1 MSRNPAKPE
10 KKYFPGSK
18 WIAGNILC
26 IGFFFDSG
34 RCFYSMY
41 RFFYRFRKML
51 LEAEIIDSVFYVCH
65 LGYTYIIYFTLART
79 RRYQGSRWGVKTFNS
94 CTLQNLAQVMPSSLS
109 NLSVHFNLWDKKGHQ
124 EIQVHSACCF
134 PPQLSCMWAQW
145 KRNLHGNLLDTNRTA
160 RPRCEVQRGAKCS
173 WWCLHELR
181 ATWKSWLFIQY
192 YPILFKLSTALHFRI
207 GSPYIICKNGIDLRV
222 GHGWTPR
229 IPKLDTSD
237 ALHAPVHRRSEGNPG
252 QCRQAKAQW

>member
-18 WIAGNILC
+18 CIAGNILC

-160 RPRCEVQRGAKCS
+160 RPRCEVQRGGQVLLVMPPWTSSNLKI
-173 WWCLHELR
+173 L
-181 ATWKSWLFIQY
+181 IV
-192 YPILFKLSTALHFRI
+192 YPILSNSIQVEYCTSFQNWISLHHLQKWHR
-207 GSPYIICKNGIDLRV
+207 SPCGTRMN
-222 GHGWTPR
+222 
-229 IPKLDTSD
+229 S
-237 ALHAPVHRRSEGNPG
+237 
-252 QCRQAKAQW
+252 